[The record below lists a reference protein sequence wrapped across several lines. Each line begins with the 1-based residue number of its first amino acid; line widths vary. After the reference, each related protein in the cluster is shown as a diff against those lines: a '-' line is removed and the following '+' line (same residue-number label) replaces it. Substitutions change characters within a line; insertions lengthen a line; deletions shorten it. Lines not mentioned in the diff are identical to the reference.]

1 MGSTSKW
8 KNIITKDWI
17 PWRANPDNCGKSI
30 DMWAQEHGVPTQ
42 TVYGWSYDKGIKGQV
57 LAYFNDNFKIQ
68 TAEVQSVLINKAK
81 TGDVAAIQ
89 LYAKWIENFRE
100 KSEVEHSGALE
111 ISGDQLRE
119 AVKNAKDAK

>member
-1 MGSTSKW
+1 
-8 KNIITKDWI
+8 
-17 PWRANPDNCGKSI
+17 
-30 DMWAQEHGVPTQ
+30 MWAQEHGVPTQ

-100 KSEVEHSGALE
+100 KSEVEHSGGLE